1 MIPAG
6 QAISTCL
13 VNGLVLLCNRQLLL
27 LQPASSNNPCYQRLS
42 VNNFDLKS
50 GVLVP
55 QPNRKI
61 GSLAWSEKLKIW
73 KENIPDLLH

>member
-1 MIPAG
+1 VLG
-6 QAISTCL
+6 EWTCPS
-13 VNGLVLLCNRQLLL
+13 
-27 LQPASSNNPCYQRLS
+27 LQPPASLVAASFKKNPCYQRLS